1 MNDKTRLLCGFRKCR
16 TDRVYLVNRC
26 VSRVELTRQV
36 VKARIA
42 TCLSDFPFLRGSHF
56 LGIKLTPGAN
66 VAQAS
71 HLPATQR
78 QNCHSER
85 SEESQESIRDV
96 SLRST

>member
-1 MNDKTRLLCGFRKCR
+1 MNDKTRLLCGFRKRC
-16 TDRVYLVNRC
+16 TDRMYLVNRC

-56 LGIKLTPGAN
+56 LGMKLTPDVN
-66 VAQAS
+66 VAHAS
-71 HLPATQR
+71 HLPASQR

-85 SEESQESIRDV
+85 SEESRITCK
-96 SLRST
+96 LRVTG